1 MNPVPPSS
9 HIQNGYVAGQDR
21 SLWSVD
27 HEAFETTGMGAWTQ
41 LPVPNG
47 DENSGPST
55 CSVYAERRFSL
66 LCPFFLCDVLVQIAR
81 GIGDKCRPEML
92 LQA

>member
-9 HIQNGYVAGQDR
+9 HSKRLCRWAGR

-27 HEAFETTGMGAWTQ
+27 YEAFATTGMGAWTQ

-47 DENSGPST
+47 DKNSGPFYVVAHRLPFEVIEYPST
-55 CSVYAERRFSL
+55 
-66 LCPFFLCDVLVQIAR
+66 
-81 GIGDKCRPEML
+81 
-92 LQA
+92 LQGK